1 MIIARSDN
9 VVKIDVIEHL
19 RDICLKDIIKV
30 PATLLDIMTDHEN
43 TPQDRMQ
50 AAGMFTHIATFNS
63 ANNMFVDAPLKIQL
77 IGKSNKR
84 Q

>member
-1 MIIARSDN
+1 MIIAKSDN
-9 VVKIDVIEHL
+9 AVKFDVIEHL

-30 PATLLDIMTDHEN
+30 PETLLDIMTDHEN